1 LQYVLKIGTVHFNF
15 MGTLIMLQAL
25 IVCLILLVTSKYF
38 VCMWNF
44 LVNHRS
50 ADAAS
55 HDMMRSH
62 DRLTHTHTHTERERA
77 FYRSRTEPI
86 RHRKKWLL
94 IRSER
99 TSGSGSGEWWNH
111 DQSRASVSFR
121 LLTLLIKQINAV
133 LQNINTCVDLNNSSF
148 L

>member
-1 LQYVLKIGTVHFNF
+1 
-15 MGTLIMLQAL
+15 MLQAL

-62 DRLTHTHTHTERERA
+62 DRLTLTHTHTHTHRERGHFTA
-77 FYRSRTEPI
+77 AELNRSDTEKSDFWFGV
-86 RHRKKWLL
+86 RELL
-94 IRSER
+94 DPDPVSDETMINRVHQFH
-99 TSGSGSGEWWNH
+99 SG
-111 DQSRASVSFR
+111 F
-121 LLTLLIKQINAV
+121 
-133 LQNINTCVDLNNSSF
+133 
-148 L
+148 